1 MVMCDDNQIDYG
13 NLTKKVVFTEND
25 HRHAKLIVKLRYD
38 GMTQSAFFRYLI
50 TGYIQ
55 EDDRIISYI
64 DEVKRQAKNK
74 KSKSARMR
82 QNGKQLLSDMALND
96 GDIENIFDL
105 ILEEHPE
112 L

>member
-1 MVMCDDNQIDYG
+1 MNDDNQIDYG

-38 GMTQSAFFRYLI
+38 GMTQSAFFRHLI
-50 TGYIQ
+50 SGYIQ
-55 EDDRIISYI
+55 EDERIVSYI
-64 DEVKRQAKNK
+64 DEVKRQAKDK
-74 KSKSARMR
+74 KSKSHRMR
-82 QNGKQLLSDMALND
+82 HRGKQLLNDIALND
-96 GDIENIFDL
+96 GEIDNIFDL